1 MKISMNSL
9 LALVGREEDR
19 ARLRELSRRYHAAR
33 AEGVLD
39 DVMQEIEK
47 AWRAIRKPMP
57 TRDEVR
63 QMLDEES

>member
-1 MKISMNSL
+1 MKISMTSL

-19 ARLRELSRRYHAAR
+19 ARLRELSRRYRTAR

-39 DVMQEIEK
+39 DFMQEVEK

-63 QMLDEES
+63 QMLDDE